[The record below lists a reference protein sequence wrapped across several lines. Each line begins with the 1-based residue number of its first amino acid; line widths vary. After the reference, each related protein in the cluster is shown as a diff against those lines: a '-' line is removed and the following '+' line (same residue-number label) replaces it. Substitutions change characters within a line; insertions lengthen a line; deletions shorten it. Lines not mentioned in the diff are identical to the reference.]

1 MIVVALVVTAFK
13 LHLAW
18 STGGSNDVFNFAEFA
33 KAIRTY
39 GPIDIYGHTLVVG
52 KHVYPVYNHPPL
64 VGWMLVLFNKLVDAG
79 VPFRFLIRVPASLA
93 DVVTSVLVFELVRSK
108 RSLVEATVAGVMVAC
123 SPALI
128 IVSGFHGNTDPVFV
142 MFAFLSL
149 WLLVTDRSAV
159 LAGLSFGLSMS
170 IKIVPIVALPVLLLI
185 AARSGRRRLYGF
197 LGGSAAVF
205 VVLWVPVLV
214 KRWRPFSKNVL
225 GFKGYPG
232 KWGLV
237 QIATI
242 SGLSRHAITLL
253 EGPGRM
259 PLLLVTAG
267 VPLLIAWR
275 RPGASILAFGM
286 SFVAVLLLSTATG
299 GRYLVWAIAAAF
311 LIDVRAA
318 VVYNIAASTLL
329 LVVYD
334 RWAGGFPWNIAHGSP
349 WTHNETV
356 LAGIAWL
363 ALLAV
368 AVMGLWNQRKEP
380 RLGDDSS
387 DQSDGGEP
395 DRAPP
400 DEVRLVTGEVH

>member
-1 MIVVALVVTAFK
+1 
-13 LHLAW
+13 
-18 STGGSNDVFNFAEFA
+18 
-33 KAIRTY
+33 
-39 GPIDIYGHTLVVG
+39 
-52 KHVYPVYNHPPL
+52 
-64 VGWMLVLFNKLVDAG
+64 
-79 VPFRFLIRVPASLA
+79 
-93 DVVTSVLVFELVRSK
+93 
-108 RSLVEATVAGVMVAC
+108 
-123 SPALI
+123 
-128 IVSGFHGNTDPVFV
+128 
-142 MFAFLSL
+142 
-149 WLLVTDRSAV
+149 
-159 LAGLSFGLSMS
+159 
-170 IKIVPIVALPVLLLI
+170 
-185 AARSGRRRLYGF
+185 
-197 LGGSAAVF
+197 
-205 VVLWVPVLV
+205 
-214 KRWRPFSKNVL
+214 
-225 GFKGYPG
+225 
-232 KWGLV
+232 
-237 QIATI
+237 
-242 SGLSRHAITLL
+242 
-253 EGPGRM
+253 
-259 PLLLVTAG
+259 AG